1 MTEEK
6 VTLEDRQRVRFAFLA
21 TIGSLLVVFAVG
33 LLAMELFLWLRP
45 SDSVDVD
52 LPRWAILIGEGL
64 IIVPLVFFLRR
75 NRMPLRETLRLEKV
89 SAPTIWAALLIGLGF
104 SVLMDEFDRLIAMV
118 FPMPESVMG
127 SMDILIFTN
136 PADALLVIA
145 GAVIMAPVV
154 EEALFRGFLQGQLER
169 GYRDATKAVLFSSL
183 LFMLLHFNPW
193 WGLQI
198 YVFGVVLGYLAW
210 RTGSIWP
217 AIVVHGANNA
227 LSLML
232 ANVDA
237 DSLEWYVSGEHVSPG
252 WLVAAAGL
260 AYIGFRL
267 LFEVIPIPISVI
279 SEGRK

>member
-1 MTEEK
+1 LTEEK

-127 SMDILIFTN
+127 SMDILIFAN